1 MAHPHLALAIVLVL
15 VALAAAVWLGTLLT
29 DANAELKRALGEDAG
44 LDILTVPS
52 DWTPSA
58 WQPADDGFPLDDIYQ
73 PEQPPVIHRRAPGP
87 HSALYVRSCSHGR
100 HRS

>member
-1 MAHPHLALAIVLVL
+1 MAHPHLALAAVLVL
-15 VALAAAVWLGTLLT
+15 AGLAVAVWLGTLLT

-44 LDILTVPS
+44 LDILRG
-52 DWTPSA
+52 DSA
-58 WQPADDGFPLDDIYQ
+58 WPPADGGFGPDIHQ
-73 PEQPPVIHRRAPGP
+73 PEQQPVIHRRAPGP